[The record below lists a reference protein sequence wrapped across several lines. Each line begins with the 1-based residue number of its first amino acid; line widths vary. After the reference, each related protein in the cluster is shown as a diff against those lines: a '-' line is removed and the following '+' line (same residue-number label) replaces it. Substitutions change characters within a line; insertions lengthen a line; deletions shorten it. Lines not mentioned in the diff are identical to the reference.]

1 MNATNSLG
9 WLKAALWGCGLACLL
24 SGAGCQVDINGQTL
38 PSAYWMKD
46 DVQYFAAGPEFKLSR
61 EANEQRAYRA
71 QQQLDA
77 VTP

>member
-1 MNATNSLG
+1 MNAKESLR
-9 WLKAALWGCGLACLL
+9 WLKAAFWGCGLACVLA
-24 SGAGCQVDINGQTL
+24 STGCQVDINGQTL

-61 EANEQRAYRA
+61 EANELRAYRA
-71 QQQLDA
+71 QQELEA